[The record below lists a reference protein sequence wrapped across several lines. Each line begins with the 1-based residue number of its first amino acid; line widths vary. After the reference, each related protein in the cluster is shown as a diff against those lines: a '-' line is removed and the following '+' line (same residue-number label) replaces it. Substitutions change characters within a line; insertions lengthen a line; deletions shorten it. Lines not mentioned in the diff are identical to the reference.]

1 MTFTTG
7 PTMGMRT
14 ESEEEWR
21 NMDPLC
27 CELGSIGMV
36 SQPGRREE
44 TGSPR
49 LSLRE
54 SADTVLPSTFR
65 VVMAPPSPPHHGGSE
80 ELPIVTFEERF
91 TPETDPET
99 LTDGALTSLEKWNRG
114 VSSEVTAALCAGQE
128 LPTVS
133 PPETEGV
140 TPGVSPG
147 VTQGVSPLIYTQE
160 PTGTQGVTPGVSPG
174 VTQGVS
180 PLIYTQEPTGT
191 QGVTPGVSPGVT
203 QGVSPLIYTQEPT
216 GTQGVTPGVSP
227 GVTQGVSPLIYT
239 QEPTGTKGVT
249 PG

>member
-21 NMDPLC
+21 DMDPLC

-36 SQPGRREE
+36 SQLGRREE

-65 VVMAPPSPPHHGGSE
+65 VVMAPPSPPHHGCSE

-91 TPETDPET
+91 TPEPDLET
-99 LTDGALTSLEKWNRG
+99 LTDGALTSLERWNRG
-114 VSSEVTAALCAGQE
+114 VSSEVTAALCAGQD
-128 LPTVS
+128 LPTIS
-133 PPETEGV
+133 PPETE
-140 TPGVSPG
+140 
-147 VTQGVSPLIYTQE
+147 GVSPLIYTQE

-191 QGVTPGVSPGVT
+191 QGVTPGVT
-203 QGVSPLIYTQEPT
+203 QGVSPLIYTPEPT

-239 QEPTGTKGVT
+239 QEPTGTQGVRRV
-249 PG
+249 